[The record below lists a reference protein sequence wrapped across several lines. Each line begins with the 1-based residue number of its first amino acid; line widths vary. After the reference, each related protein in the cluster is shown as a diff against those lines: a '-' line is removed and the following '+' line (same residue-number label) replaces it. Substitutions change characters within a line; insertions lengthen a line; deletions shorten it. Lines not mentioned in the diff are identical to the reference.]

1 MPRVERIKQIQDWL
15 ATRFTDRPF
24 TLAPASADASF
35 RRYLRV
41 TFDDGASHKKLVGAS
56 PEPFGPLGGE
66 SSIARFSGGTLI
78 VMDAPPSH
86 EDVRPWLHV
95 QQLFRAAGAHVPE
108 VLAQDLEHGFL
119 LLSDLGSTTYLAALT
134 EGADADPLYRAAIDT
149 LIAIQ
154 RVGKPGAL
162 PAYDRTLL
170 KRELDL
176 FPDWYIGKHVTI
188 DFGDEQRNA
197 LAAVFEKIL
206 AVNLG
211 EPVVH
216 VHRDYHSRNL
226 MVDGCQSNNLPGVID
241 FQDAVHGPLSYDLVS
256 LLKDAY
262 IEWDEEQALDWL
274 ARYWEKAKKAGLP
287 VRADFGEFFRDYE
300 WMGVQRHVK
309 VLGIFA
315 RLWHRDGKDGYLK
328 DMPLVMK
335 YLRAACARYGEL
347 TPLLR
352 LLDKLENRQAQAG
365 YTF

>member
-1 MPRVERIKQIQDWL
+1 VERIEQIRDWL
-15 ATRFTDRPF
+15 AARFPERTF
-24 TLAPASADASF
+24 SLAPASADASF

-41 TFDDGASHKKLVGAS
+41 SFAD
-56 PEPFGPLGGE
+56 GE
-66 SSIARFSGGTLI
+66 SLV
-78 VMDAPPSH
+78 VMDAPPAH

-95 QQLFRAAGAHVPE
+95 QRLFQAAGAHVPE
-108 VLAQDLEHGFL
+108 VLAEDLERGYL
-119 LLSDLGSTTYLAALT
+119 LLSDLGSTTYLTALA
-134 EGADADPLYRAAIDT
+134 EGADADELYRAAIDS

-154 RVGKPGAL
+154 LGSRPGAL

-188 DFGDEQRNA
+188 DFGNEQRNA
-197 LAAVFEKIL
+197 LEAVFEKIL

-211 EPVVH
+211 EPAVH

-226 MVDGCQSNNLPGVID
+226 MVDGGRPGVID
-241 FQDAVHGPLSYDLVS
+241 FQDAVHGPISYDLVS
-256 LLKDAY
+256 LFKDAY
-262 IEWDEEQALDWL
+262 VDWDEERTLDWL
-274 ARYWEKAKKAGLP
+274 VRYWERARKAGLP
-287 VRADFGEFFRDYE
+287 VRADFGAFFRDYE

-328 DMPLVMK
+328 DMPLVAR
-335 YLRAACARYGEL
+335 YLRKACERYGEL
-347 TPLLR
+347 GPLLR
-352 LLDKLENRQAQAG
+352 LLDQLENRQAQVG

>member
-1 MPRVERIKQIQDWL
+1 VERIEQIRGWL
-15 ATRFTDRPF
+15 AAQFPGQTF

-35 RRYLRV
+35 RRYFRV
-41 TFDDGASHKKLVGAS
+41 TDADGAT
-56 PEPFGPLGGE
+56 
-66 SSIARFSGGTLI
+66 RI
-78 VMDAPPSH
+78 VMDAPPAH

-95 QQLFRAAGAHVPE
+95 QRLFRDAGAHVPE
-108 VLAQDLEHGFL
+108 VLAEDLERGFL
-119 LLSDLGSTTYLAALT
+119 LLSDLGSTTYLAALN
-134 EGADADPLYRAAIDT
+134 EGIDADNLYRAATET
-149 LIAIQ
+149 LIDIQ
-154 RVGKPGAL
+154 RGSRPGQL
-162 PAYDRTLL
+162 PAYDRILL

-188 DFGDEQRNA
+188 DFGDAERQA
-197 LAAVFEKIL
+197 LETVFEKIL

-211 EPVVH
+211 EPCVY

-226 MVDGCQSNNLPGVID
+226 MTAGHRPGVID
-241 FQDAVHGPLSYDLVS
+241 FQDAVFGPITYDLVS

-262 IEWDEEQALDWL
+262 VEWDEEQALDWL

-328 DMPLVMK
+328 DMPLVAK

-352 LLDKLENRQAQAG
+352 LLDKLENRQAQVG